1 MTPEQLQE
9 LEEKAK
15 LWDSLSDTLRT
26 IFCGKFERPT
36 NGTTTIEN
44 TSNAKTHIDL
54 LDEELKEMLHL
65 KNLCECGNYR
75 VGNTSRCIDCVQKY
89 T

>member
-1 MTPEQLQE
+1 MTPEQLKE

-36 NGTTTIEN
+36 VTTIEN
-44 TSNAKTHIDL
+44 TSNASTFIDV
-54 LDEELKEMLHL
+54 LKEEFNEGLCTCNL
-65 KNLCECGNYR
+65 KKCECLTQN
-75 VGNTSRCIDCVQKY
+75 NN
-89 T
+89 

>member
-1 MTPEQLQE
+1 MTPEQLKE

-15 LWDSLSDTLRT
+15 LWDELSPLLKT
-26 IFCGKFERPT
+26 IHGSKFERPT
-36 NGTTTIEN
+36 VTTIEN
-44 TSNAKTHIDL
+44 TSNASSHIGVL
-54 LDEELKEMLHL
+54 EEELKEMLHP

-75 VGNTSRCIDCVQKY
+75 VGNTSKCIDCIQKY

>member
-1 MTPEQLQE
+1 MTPEELQE

-36 NGTTTIEN
+36 VTTIEN
-44 TSNAKTHIDL
+44 ISNASTFIDV
-54 LDEELKEMLHL
+54 LKEEFNEGLCSCNL
-65 KNLCECGNYR
+65 KKCECLTQN
-75 VGNTSRCIDCVQKY
+75 NN
-89 T
+89 